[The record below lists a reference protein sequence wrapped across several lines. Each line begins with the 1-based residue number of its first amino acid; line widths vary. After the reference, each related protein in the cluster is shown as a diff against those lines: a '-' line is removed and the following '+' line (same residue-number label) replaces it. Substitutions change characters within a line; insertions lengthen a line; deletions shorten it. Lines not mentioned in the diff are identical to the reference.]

1 MDINNLLQNT
11 PGTLFRAEEQNNGI
25 YQLIAPLFHEDGDM
39 MSIYIEESNDGNI
52 KIFDNGMSLMRLSY
66 TFDIDTDNKAK
77 ILNDIILAKNAE
89 NYEGNICLT
98 VSPEQIYTGIMT
110 YSQLVNQ
117 ICGLDILSR
126 ESIADLFYENLSS
139 VIENT
144 LTGYIYDKDVT
155 LPEYREMKID
165 YVFRGADKPIY
176 LFGVK
181 DTNKAQQTTICCLQ
195 LAQNNIPFKSVAVFN
210 NLDNGIIT
218 KFARNTLMNTVGK
231 VFSDLDGF
239 KEHGQN
245 YFKSEIA

>member
-117 ICGLDILSR
+117 
-126 ESIADLFYENLSS
+126 F
-139 VIENT
+139 
-144 LTGYIYDKDVT
+144 
-155 LPEYREMKID
+155 
-165 YVFRGADKPIY
+165 
-176 LFGVK
+176 
-181 DTNKAQQTTICCLQ
+181 
-195 LAQNNIPFKSVAVFN
+195 VA
-210 NLDNGIIT
+210 
-218 KFARNTLMNTVGK
+218 
-231 VFSDLDGF
+231 
-239 KEHGQN
+239 
-245 YFKSEIA
+245 